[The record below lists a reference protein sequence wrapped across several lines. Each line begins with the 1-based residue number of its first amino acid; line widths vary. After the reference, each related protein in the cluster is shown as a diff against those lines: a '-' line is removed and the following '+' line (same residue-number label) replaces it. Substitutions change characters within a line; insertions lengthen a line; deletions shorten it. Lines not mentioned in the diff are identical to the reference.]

1 MSVRQVDQLEPSI
14 ELKAESGKNAQN
26 SAFTESE
33 TKNQKPKNITRRE
46 GSATTPRSLP
56 RGKAVQPSRA
66 KQAHQ
71 HSCPWTPH
79 PKLSRTTSQR
89 LRCPRVR
96 GPNPSQ
102 KAARL
107 RRTAVR
113 TCEERGVGWAVTA
126 PSRDD
131 RCRVR
136 CHRRWWSGSRHRCR
150 HSR

>member
-14 ELKAESGKNAQN
+14 ELKAESRKNAQN

-46 GSATTPRSLP
+46 GSATTPRS
-56 RGKAVQPSRA
+56 VQPSRA
-66 KQAHQ
+66 KPAHQ

-96 GPNPSQ
+96 LGGPNPSHS
-102 KAARL
+102 AARL
-107 RRTAVR
+107 
-113 TCEERGVGWAVTA
+113 
-126 PSRDD
+126 
-131 RCRVR
+131 
-136 CHRRWWSGSRHRCR
+136 
-150 HSR
+150 